1 MMQERQGHVSRSS
14 SCVPV
19 LFHIFAE
26 FASGDGHS
34 DSNLHCCGFCPDI
47 VDGSSAMSGD
57 RQSSHRRQTDAHVSL
72 FGSRL
77 PRNEKVL

>member
-1 MMQERQGHVSRSS
+1 
-14 SCVPV
+14 
-19 LFHIFAE
+19 
-26 FASGDGHS
+26 
-34 DSNLHCCGFCPDI
+34 
-47 VDGSSAMSGD
+47 MSGD